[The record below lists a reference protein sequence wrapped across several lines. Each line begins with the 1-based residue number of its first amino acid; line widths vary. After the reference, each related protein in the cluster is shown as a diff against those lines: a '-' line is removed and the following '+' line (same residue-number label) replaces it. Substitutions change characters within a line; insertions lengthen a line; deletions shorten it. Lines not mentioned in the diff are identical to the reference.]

1 METEV
6 KHRRLDHDTRSTG
19 DDSTDSFFTSRVIVT
34 KLDDDDDSPFNGRK
48 REGDIEEGEEVP
60 PPKP

>member
-34 KLDDDDDSPFNGRK
+34 KLDDDDSPFNGRK